1 MKSKEEFPIIQTS
14 FRLDNETHL
23 KVGRMYEA
31 LKAQAQPAKYP
42 VPSIAV
48 MFGYLLNRS
57 IVWIKQNN
65 IELARLDVDPQVTLM
80 IKLLKSDH
88 DWLENVR
95 VPASEKQIV
104 YAQKLALEH
113 GVMVPENAKKD
124 TEICAD
130 FIAQYAPNQR
140 KINQHKA
147 ISIPKY
153 ALVAAAMN
161 LAYDMLSSQEV
172 TNGIYEW
179 PVYRQLYD
187 QN

>member
-1 MKSKEEFPIIQTS
+1 VKSKEELSIIQTS

-31 LKAQAQPAKYP
+31 LKAEAQPAQHP

-57 IVWIKQNN
+57 IAWIKENN
-65 IELARLDVDPQVTLM
+65 IEIARLDVDPQVTLM
-80 IKLLKSDH
+80 IKLLKSDN
-88 DWLENVR
+88 DWLENAR
-95 VPASEKQIV
+95 VPASEQQIV
-104 YAQKLALEH
+104 YAQKLAIEH
-113 GVMVPENAKKD
+113 GVLVAENAKQD
-124 TEICAD
+124 TKICAE

-147 ISIPKY
+147 VSIPKY
-153 ALVAAAMN
+153 ARVAGVMN
-161 LAYDMLSSQEV
+161 LAYDMLSPQEV
-172 TNGIYEW
+172 RQGIYGW
-179 PVYRQLYD
+179 PAYRQLYD